1 MYRFLF
7 SSKWLGY
14 FLLAVIFATGCV
26 FLGRWQM
33 DRRAEALAEIQRVTS
48 NYSATPISFSEAKDQ
63 FLRLDPAREW
73 TQVELRGSYDTAG
86 QRIVRNRPLN
96 GQPGYEV
103 VVPFKLV
110 SGETVVIDRG
120 WLPIG
125 NNSPG
130 RPDSIPAPP
139 SGEVTAVVRLKHGEP
154 ALDRGAPE
162 GQLASIDLAAY
173 SGELGYPLLTGAYG
187 QLASETPPASE
198 MPRPFPMP
206 SLEEGTHLSY
216 SLQWF
221 AFGVLMFVGFGYA
234 ARQQAR
240 NAAIDAEDIGV
251 AGPAAAGTEA
261 AAAGDTGFAAAGD
274 RRRTAQRASLRSA
287 APRKRKRPTAEEEE
301 DAILD
306 AQGY

>member
-14 FLLAVIFATGCV
+14 LLLAAIFATACV

-33 DRRAEALAEIQRVTS
+33 DRRAEALAEINRVTS
-48 NYSATPISFSEAKDQ
+48 NYSATPVPFAEVRDQ
-63 FLRLDPAREW
+63 FSSLDAHREW
-73 TQVELRGSYDTAG
+73 TQVELKGSYDADG
-86 QRIVRNRPLN
+86 QRVVRNRPLN

-103 VVPFKLV
+103 VVPFRLET
-110 SGETVVIDRG
+110 GETVVIDRG

-125 NNSPG
+125 NNNPG
-130 RPDSIPAPP
+130 RPDSVPAPP
-139 SGEVTAVVRLKHGEP
+139 AGNVTVVARLKHAEP
-154 ALDRGAPE
+154 ELQRGAPD

-173 SGELGYPLLTGAYG
+173 STQLGYPLLSGAYG
-187 QLASETPPASE
+187 QLASESPSVAD
-198 MPRPFPMP
+198 MPVAFPKP
-206 SLEEGTHLSY
+206 STEEGTHLSY

-221 AFGVLMFVGFGYA
+221 AFGVLMFIGFGYA

-240 NAAIDAEDIGV
+240 NAAIDAEDAEESADDGGFHHSTAPV
-251 AGPAAAGTEA
+251 A
-261 AAAGDTGFAAAGD
+261 
-274 RRRTAQRASLRSA
+274 RRRPS
-287 APRKRKRPTAEEEE
+287 PRKRKHATAEEEE

>member
-14 FLLAVIFATGCV
+14 LLLAALFAAACV

-33 DRRAEALAEIQRVTS
+33 DRRAETLAEINRVVS
-48 NYSATPISFSEAKDQ
+48 NYSAAPIPFADARDDFIS
-63 FLRLDPAREW
+63 LDPEKEW
-73 TQVELRGSYDTAG
+73 TQVELKGRYDVAG

-103 VVPFKLV
+103 VVPFRLD

-125 NNSPG
+125 NNNPG
-130 RPDSIPAPP
+130 SPDSVPEPP
-139 SGEVTAVVRLKHGEP
+139 SGEVTAVVRLKPGEP
-154 ALDRGAPE
+154 QLQRGAPA
-162 GQLASIDLAAY
+162 GQLASIDLPTY
-173 SGELGYPLLTGAYG
+173 SAELGYPLLTGAYG
-187 QLASETPPASE
+187 QLASESPPVAD
-198 MPRPFPMP
+198 MPFPFPMP
-206 SLEEGTHLSY
+206 STEEGTHLSY

-240 NAAIDAEDIGV
+240 NAAIDAEEEAEDGIDSGSTMHS
-251 AGPAAAGTEA
+251 AA
-261 AAAGDTGFAAAGD
+261 
-274 RRRTAQRASLRSA
+274 RRRPAVA
-287 APRKRKRPTAEEEE
+287 RKRRNATSEEEE

-306 AQGY
+306 ARGM

>member
-14 FLLAVIFATGCV
+14 LLLAAIFATACV

-33 DRRAEALAEIQRVTS
+33 DRRAETLAEINRVLS
-48 NYSATPISFSEAKDQ
+48 NYSAAPVPFADVKDE
-63 FLRLDPAREW
+63 FNRLEPEKEW
-73 TQVELRGSYDTAG
+73 TQVELKGHYDAAG

-103 VVPFKLV
+103 VVPFKLE
-110 SGETVVIDRG
+110 SGETVVVDRG

-125 NNSPG
+125 NNNPG

-139 SGEVTAVVRLKHGEP
+139 PGDVTAVVRLKAGEP
-154 ALDRGAPE
+154 TLQRGAPD
-162 GQLASIDLAAY
+162 GQLASIDLPVYAE
-173 SGELGYPLLTGAYG
+173 ELGYPILTGAYG
-187 QLASETPPASE
+187 QLASETPAPAE
-198 MPRPFPMP
+198 MPVPFPMP
-206 SLEEGTHLSY
+206 STEEGTHLSY

-240 NAAIDAEDIGV
+240 NAAIDAEEEAEGEDGLTDSGSTV
-251 AGPAAAGTEA
+251 HSA
-261 AAAGDTGFAAAGD
+261 AAAA
-274 RRRTAQRASLRSA
+274 RRRPPV
-287 APRKRKRPTAEEEE
+287 PRKRKHPTAEEEE
-301 DAILD
+301 DALLD

>member
-14 FLLAVIFATGCV
+14 LLLAAIFATACV

-33 DRRAEALAEIQRVTS
+33 DRRAETLAEINRVVS
-48 NYSATPISFSEAKDQ
+48 NYSATPIPFTAARDQ
-63 FLRLDPAREW
+63 FSQLDPAKEW
-73 TQVELRGSYDTAG
+73 TQVQLQGTYDADG

-103 VVPFKLV
+103 VVPFKLA
-110 SGETVVIDRG
+110 SGETVIIDRG

-125 NNSPG
+125 NNNPG
-130 RPDSIPAPP
+130 SPDSVPAPP

-154 ALDRGAPE
+154 ELQRGAPQ
-162 GQLASIDLAAY
+162 GQLASIDLPTYAAQ
-173 SGELGYPLLTGAYG
+173 LGYPVLTGAYG
-187 QLASETPPASE
+187 QLASETPAAAD
-198 MPRPFPMP
+198 MPVAFPKP
-206 SLEEGTHLSY
+206 STEEGTHLSY

-240 NAAIDAEDIGV
+240 NAAIDAEEDE
-251 AGPAAAGTEA
+251 AEEAGTVHA
-261 AAAGDTGFAAAGD
+261 AVPS
-274 RRRTAQRASLRSA
+274 RRRTPPA
-287 APRKRKRPTAEEEE
+287 RKRKKATAEEEE
-301 DAILD
+301 DALLD

>member
-14 FLLAVIFATGCV
+14 LLLAAVFATACV
-26 FLGRWQM
+26 GLGRWQM
-33 DRRAEALAEIQRVTS
+33 DRRAETLAGINRVVS
-48 NYSATPISFSEAKDQ
+48 NYSAAPVRFADVRAEFSK
-63 FLRLDPAREW
+63 LDAEREW
-73 TQVELRGSYDTAG
+73 TQVELRGSYDESG

-103 VVPFKLV
+103 VVPFRLET
-110 SGETVVIDRG
+110 GETVVIDRG

-125 NNSPG
+125 NNTPG
-130 RPDSIPAPP
+130 RPDAVPAPP
-139 SGEVTAVVRLKHGEP
+139 RGQVTVVARLKAAEP
-154 ALDRGAPE
+154 ELQRGAPD

-173 SGELGYPLLTGAYG
+173 SAQLGYPLLTGAYG
-187 QLASETPPASE
+187 QLASESPSVPD
-198 MPRPFPMP
+198 MPVAFPKP
-206 SLEEGTHLSY
+206 TTEEGTHLSY

-240 NAAIDAEDIGV
+240 NAAIDAEEQEESAEGGFLHSSGPV
-251 AGPAAAGTEA
+251 A
-261 AAAGDTGFAAAGD
+261 
-274 RRRTAQRASLRSA
+274 RRRP
-287 APRKRKRPTAEEEE
+287 APRQRKNATAEEEE

>member
-14 FLLAVIFATGCV
+14 LLLAAIFATACV

-33 DRRAEALAEIQRVTS
+33 DRRAETLAEINRVVS
-48 NYSATPISFSEAKDQ
+48 NYSATPIPFAAARDQ
-63 FLRLDPAREW
+63 FLKLDAEREW
-73 TQVELRGSYDTAG
+73 TQVELRGRYDTAG

-103 VVPFKLV
+103 VVPFKLE

-125 NNSPG
+125 NKTPG
-130 RPDSIPAPP
+130 SPDSVPAPP
-139 SGEVTAVVRLKHGEP
+139 AGPVTVVARLKHSEP
-154 ALDRGAPE
+154 ELQRGAPD

-173 SGELGYPLLTGAYG
+173 SAQLGYPVLTGAYG
-187 QLASETPPASE
+187 QLASETPAAAE
-198 MPRPFPMP
+198 MPVGFPKP
-206 SLEEGTHLSY
+206 STEEGTHLSY

-240 NAAIDAEDIGV
+240 NAEIDAED
-251 AGPAAAGTEA
+251 
-261 AAAGDTGFAAAGD
+261 AGDYENRPDGD
-274 RRRTAQRASLRSA
+274 GYLHASNPAPRRRPV
-287 APRKRKRPTAEEEE
+287 PRKRKNATAEEEE

-306 AQGY
+306 AQGF

>member
-14 FLLAVIFATGCV
+14 LLLAAIFATACV

-33 DRRAEALAEIQRVTS
+33 DRRAETLAEINRVLT
-48 NYSATPISFSEAKDQ
+48 NYSATPVPFASVKDE
-63 FLRLDPAREW
+63 FNNLEPEKEW
-73 TQVELRGSYDTAG
+73 TQVELKGAYDAAG

-125 NNSPG
+125 NNNPG

-139 SGEVTAVVRLKHGEP
+139 AGEVTAVVRLKAGEP
-154 ALDRGAPE
+154 TLQRGAPD
-162 GQLASIDLAAY
+162 GQLASIDLPVYAE
-173 SGELGYPLLTGAYG
+173 ELGYPLLTGAYG
-187 QLASETPPASE
+187 QLASETPPAAE
-198 MPRPFPMP
+198 MPFPFPMP
-206 SLEEGTHLSY
+206 STEEGTHLSY

-240 NAAIDAEDIGV
+240 NAEIDAEDAEDDGASDSGSPV
-251 AGPAAAGTEA
+251 HSA
-261 AAAGDTGFAAAGD
+261 AAAA
-274 RRRTAQRASLRSA
+274 RRRPHV
-287 APRKRKRPTAEEEE
+287 PRKRKHPTAEEEE
-301 DAILD
+301 DALLD

>member
-14 FLLAVIFATGCV
+14 FVLAVIFAAGCV

-33 DRRAEALAEIQRVTS
+33 DRRAETLAEINRVVS
-48 NYSATPISFSEAKDQ
+48 NYSAIPLPFSAAKAEFQ
-63 FLRLDPAREW
+63 SLDPEREW
-73 TQVELRGSYDTAG
+73 TQVELRGSYDVSS
-86 QRIVRNRPLN
+86 QRVVRNRPLN

-103 VVPFKLV
+103 VVPFRLT
-110 SGETVVIDRG
+110 SGEAVVVDRG

-125 NNSPG
+125 NKTPG
-130 RPDSIPAPP
+130 HPDSIPAPP
-139 SGEVTAVVRLKHGEP
+139 AGEVTVVARLKASEP
-154 ALDRGAPE
+154 KLDRGAVD
-162 GQLASIDLAAY
+162 GQLASIDLPSYA
-173 SGELGYPLLTGAYG
+173 GELGYPILTGAYG
-187 QLASETPPASE
+187 RLATESPAVQP
-198 MPRPFPMP
+198 MPAPFPKP
-206 SLEEGTHLSY
+206 ATDEGTHLSY

-240 NAAIDAEDIGV
+240 NARIDAEDEEEEIS
-251 AGPAAAGTEA
+251 AMP
-261 AAAGDTGFAAAGD
+261 
-274 RRRTAQRASLRSA
+274 RRKAP
-287 APRKRKRPTAEEEE
+287 APRKSKRPTAEEQE

>member
-1 MYRFLF
+1 MYKFLF

-14 FLLAVIFATGCV
+14 LLLAAIFATGCV

-33 DRRAEALAEIQRVTS
+33 DRRAETLAEIQRVTS
-48 NYSATPISFSEAKDQ
+48 NYSATPITFDQ
-63 FLRLDPAREW
+63 ARDEFNQLDPSREW
-73 TQVELRGSYDTAG
+73 TQVKLQGTYDVDG

-125 NNSPG
+125 NKTPG
-130 RPDSIPAPP
+130 RPDTIPAPP
-139 SGEVTAVVRLKHGEP
+139 SGQITAVVRLKHSEP
-154 ALDRGAPE
+154 TLQRGAPE
-162 GQLASIDLAAY
+162 GQLASIDLPAY
-173 SGELGYPLLTGAYG
+173 SAELGSPLLTGAYG
-187 QLASETPPASE
+187 QLASETPTVAD
-198 MPRPFPMP
+198 MPQPFPMP
-206 SLEEGTHLSY
+206 SVDEGTHLSY

-240 NAAIDAEDIGV
+240 NAAMDAEDAELSEGE
-251 AGPAAAGTEA
+251 AATTAAGA
-261 AAAGDTGFAAAGD
+261 
-274 RRRTAQRASLRSA
+274 RRRPP

>member
-14 FLLAVIFATGCV
+14 LLLAAIFAAACV

-33 DRRAEALAEIQRVTS
+33 DRRAETLAEINRVTS
-48 NYSATPISFSEAKDQ
+48 NYSAPPVPFAQAREQFIS
-63 FLRLDPAREW
+63 LDPEREW
-73 TQVELRGSYDTAG
+73 AQVELKGSYDVQG

-103 VVPFKLV
+103 VVPFRLDT
-110 SGETVVIDRG
+110 GETVVVDRG

-125 NNSPG
+125 NDNPG

-139 SGEVTAVVRLKHGEP
+139 AGNVTVVVRLKPAEP
-154 ALDRGAPE
+154 QLQRGAPE

-187 QLASETPPASE
+187 QLASETPAVE
-198 MPRPFPMP
+198 QMPVAFPMP
-206 SLEEGTHLSY
+206 SVEEGTHLSY

-221 AFGVLMFVGFGYA
+221 AFGILMFIGFGYA

-240 NAAIDAEDIGV
+240 NAALDAEDAEGEYPEGEKDAEHSAV
-251 AGPAAAGTEA
+251 QPV
-261 AAAGDTGFAAAGD
+261 
-274 RRRTAQRASLRSA
+274 RRRPV
-287 APRKRKRPTAEEEE
+287 PRKSKRATSEEEE

>member
-14 FLLAVIFATGCV
+14 LLLAAIFASACV

-33 DRRAEALAEIQRVTS
+33 DRRAETLAEINRVVT
-48 NYSATPISFSEAKDQ
+48 NYSATPIPFADAREQFDQ
-63 FLRLDPAREW
+63 LDPAMEW
-73 TQVELRGSYDTAG
+73 TQVELRGTYLPDG
-86 QRIVRNRPLN
+86 QRVVRNRPLN

-103 VVPFKLV
+103 VVPFRLA

-125 NNSPG
+125 NENPG
-130 RPDSIPAPP
+130 APDSVPEPPA
-139 SGEVTAVVRLKHGEP
+139 GDVTAVVRLKHPEP
-154 ALDRGAPE
+154 ELQRGAPE
-162 GQLASIDLAAY
+162 GQLASIDLDAY
-173 SGELGYPLLTGAYG
+173 AGQLGYPLLTGAYG
-187 QLASETPPASE
+187 QLASETPPAAE
-198 MPRPFPMP
+198 MPFPFPKP
-206 SLEEGTHLSY
+206 STEEGTHLSY

-240 NAAIDAEDIGV
+240 NAAIDAEDDDGSPEG
-251 AGPAAAGTEA
+251 AARPAAGAQ
-261 AAAGDTGFAAAGD
+261 
-274 RRRTAQRASLRSA
+274 RRRPSP
-287 APRKRKRPTAEEEE
+287 PRKRKKATSEEEE
-301 DAILD
+301 DALLD

>member
-14 FLLAVIFATGCV
+14 LLLAAIFATACV

-33 DRRAEALAEIQRVTS
+33 DRRAETLAEINRVVS
-48 NYSATPISFSEAKDQ
+48 NYSATPVPFTAVRDE
-63 FLRLDPAREW
+63 FNRLEPEKEW
-73 TQVELRGSYDTAG
+73 TQVELKGHYDAAG

-103 VVPFKLV
+103 VVPFKLE

-125 NNSPG
+125 NNNPG

-139 SGEVTAVVRLKHGEP
+139 TGEVTAVVRLKAGEP
-154 ALDRGAPE
+154 TLQRSAPD
-162 GQLASIDLAAY
+162 GQLASIDLPAY
-173 SGELGYPLLTGAYG
+173 AKELGYPVLTGAYG
-187 QLASETPPASE
+187 QLASETPAPAE
-198 MPRPFPMP
+198 MPFPFPMP
-206 SLEEGTHLSY
+206 STEEGTHLSY

-240 NAAIDAEDIGV
+240 NAAIDAEDEAEREDV
-251 AGPAAAGTEA
+251 ARDSGSPEHSA
-261 AAAGDTGFAAAGD
+261 AAAA
-274 RRRTAQRASLRSA
+274 RRRPPV
-287 APRKRKRPTAEEEE
+287 PRKRKRPTAEEEE
-301 DAILD
+301 DALLD

>member
-14 FLLAVIFATGCV
+14 LLLAAIFATACV

-33 DRRAEALAEIQRVTS
+33 DRRAETLAEINRVVT
-48 NYSATPISFSEAKDQ
+48 NYSAAPISFSAAREQ
-63 FLRLDPAREW
+63 FDRLDPAKEW
-73 TQVELRGSYDTAG
+73 TQVELKGSYDVAG

-103 VVPFKLV
+103 VVPFRLA
-110 SGETVVIDRG
+110 SGETVIIDRG

-125 NNSPG
+125 NANPG
-130 RPDSIPAPP
+130 SPDSIPDPP
-139 SGEVTAVVRLKHGEP
+139 AGQVTAVVRLKHSEP
-154 ALDRGAPE
+154 ALQRGAPA
-162 GQLASIDLAAY
+162 GQLASIDLPAYAAQ
-173 SGELGYPLLTGAYG
+173 LGYPVLTGAYG
-187 QLASETPPASE
+187 QLASEA
-198 MPRPFPMP
+198 PRPAVTPAAFPKP
-206 SLEEGTHLSY
+206 ATVEGTHLSY

-240 NAAIDAEDIGV
+240 NAAIDAEDEED
-251 AGPAAAGTEA
+251 AGGATLHAAVPS
-261 AAAGDTGFAAAGD
+261 
-274 RRRTAQRASLRSA
+274 RRRPA
-287 APRKRKRPTAEEEE
+287 APRKRKEATAEEEE
-301 DAILD
+301 DALLD

>member
-14 FLLAVIFATGCV
+14 LLLAAIFATACV

-33 DRRAEALAEIQRVTS
+33 DRRAESLAEINRITS
-48 NYSATPISFSEAKDQ
+48 NYSATPLPFAEVRDQ
-63 FLRLDPAREW
+63 FSRLDPHREW
-73 TQVELRGSYDTAG
+73 TQVELKGSYDTAG
-86 QRIVRNRPLN
+86 QRVVRNRPLN

-103 VVPFKLV
+103 VVPFRLET
-110 SGETVVIDRG
+110 GETVVIDRG

-125 NNSPG
+125 NNNPG
-130 RPDSIPAPP
+130 RPDSVPAPP
-139 SGEVTAVVRLKHGEP
+139 AGNVTVVARLKHAEP
-154 ALDRGAPE
+154 ELQRGAPD

-173 SGELGYPLLTGAYG
+173 STQLGYPLLTGAYG
-187 QLASETPPASE
+187 QLATESPAVAD
-198 MPRPFPMP
+198 MPIAFPKP
-206 SLEEGTHLSY
+206 STEEGTHLSY

-221 AFGVLMFVGFGYA
+221 AFGVLMFIGFGYA

-240 NAAIDAEDIGV
+240 NAAIDAEDAEELADGGFHHSSGPV
-251 AGPAAAGTEA
+251 A
-261 AAAGDTGFAAAGD
+261 
-274 RRRTAQRASLRSA
+274 RRRHS
-287 APRKRKRPTAEEEE
+287 PRKRKNATPEEEE

>member
-14 FLLAVIFATGCV
+14 LLLAAIFASACV

-33 DRRAEALAEIQRVTS
+33 DRRAETLAEINRVVT
-48 NYSATPISFSEAKDQ
+48 NYSATPIPFADAREQFDQ
-63 FLRLDPAREW
+63 LDPAMEW
-73 TQVELRGSYDTAG
+73 TQVELRGTYLPDG
-86 QRIVRNRPLN
+86 QRVVRNRPLN

-103 VVPFKLV
+103 VVPFRLA

-125 NNSPG
+125 NENPG
-130 RPDSIPAPP
+130 APDSVPEPPA
-139 SGEVTAVVRLKHGEP
+139 GDVTAVVRLKHPEP
-154 ALDRGAPE
+154 ELQRGAPE
-162 GQLASIDLAAY
+162 GQLASIDLDAFA
-173 SGELGYPLLTGAYG
+173 GQLGYPLLTGAYG
-187 QLASETPPASE
+187 QLASETPPAAD
-198 MPRPFPMP
+198 MPFPFPKP
-206 SLEEGTHLSY
+206 STEEGTHLSY

-240 NAAIDAEDIGV
+240 NAAIDAEDDDGTPEG
-251 AGPAAAGTEA
+251 APRRAAG
-261 AAAGDTGFAAAGD
+261 GQ
-274 RRRTAQRASLRSA
+274 RRRPSP
-287 APRKRKRPTAEEEE
+287 PRKRKKATSEEEE
-301 DAILD
+301 DALLD

>member
-14 FLLAVIFATGCV
+14 LLLAAIFATACV

-33 DRRAEALAEIQRVTS
+33 DRRAETLAEINRVVT
-48 NYSATPISFSEAKDQ
+48 NYSATPVPFALVKDE
-63 FLRLDPAREW
+63 FNNLEPEKEW
-73 TQVELRGSYDTAG
+73 TQVELKGSYDAAG

-103 VVPFKLV
+103 VVPFKLE

-125 NNSPG
+125 NNTPG

-139 SGEVTAVVRLKHGEP
+139 AGDVTAVVRLKAGEP
-154 ALDRGAPE
+154 TLQRGAPD
-162 GQLASIDLAAY
+162 GQLASIDLPVFSA
-173 SGELGYPLLTGAYG
+173 ELGYPVLTGAYG
-187 QLASETPPASE
+187 QLASETPAAADKPF
-198 MPRPFPMP
+198 PFPMP
-206 SLEEGTHLSY
+206 ATEEGTHLSY

-240 NAAIDAEDIGV
+240 NAAIDAEDAEDDGASDSGSPV
-251 AGPAAAGTEA
+251 HSA
-261 AAAGDTGFAAAGD
+261 AAAA
-274 RRRTAQRASLRSA
+274 RRRTPAQ
-287 APRKRKRPTAEEEE
+287 RKRKHPTAEEEE
-301 DAILD
+301 DALLD

>member
-14 FLLAVIFATGCV
+14 LLLAAVFAAACV
-26 FLGRWQM
+26 GLGRWQM
-33 DRRAEALAEIQRVTS
+33 DRRAETLAAINRVTS
-48 NYSATPISFSEAKDQ
+48 NYSATPVPFAEVKDQ
-63 FLRLDPAREW
+63 FHSLAADREW
-73 TQVELRGSYDTAG
+73 TQVELKGSYDVTG

-103 VVPFKLV
+103 VVPFRV
-110 SGETVVIDRG
+110 ESGETVIIDRG

-125 NNSPG
+125 NNNPG
-130 RPDSIPAPP
+130 RPDSVPAAPQ
-139 SGEVTAVVRLKHGEP
+139 GTVTVVARLRPAEP
-154 ALDRGAPE
+154 ALQRGAPD

-173 SGELGYPLLTGAYG
+173 SQQLGYPLLTGAYG
-187 QLASETPPASE
+187 QLASEDPSVAE
-198 MPRPFPMP
+198 MPYPFPKP
-206 SLEEGTHLSY
+206 STEEGTHLSY

-240 NAAIDAEDIGV
+240 NAAIDAEDAV
-251 AGPAAAGTEA
+251 APASGTDDGFLHSSGPAA
-261 AAAGDTGFAAAGD
+261 
-274 RRRTAQRASLRSA
+274 RRRPVPRA
-287 APRKRKRPTAEEEE
+287 RKNATAEEEE

-306 AQGY
+306 AQGF

>member
-14 FLLAVIFATGCV
+14 LLLAAIFASACV

-33 DRRAEALAEIQRVTS
+33 DRRAETLAEIDRVVT
-48 NYSATPISFSEAKDQ
+48 NYSATPIPFSDAREQ
-63 FLRLDPAREW
+63 FNRLDPAMEW
-73 TQVELRGSYDTAG
+73 TQVELRGTYLTDG
-86 QRIVRNRPLN
+86 QRVVRNRPLN

-103 VVPFKLV
+103 VVPFRLA

-125 NNSPG
+125 NNNPG
-130 RPDSIPAPP
+130 APDSVPEPPA
-139 SGEVTAVVRLKHGEP
+139 GDVTAVVRLKHPEP
-154 ALDRGAPE
+154 ELQRGAPE

-173 SGELGYPLLTGAYG
+173 AGQLGYPLLTGAYG
-187 QLASETPPASE
+187 QLASETPSAAD
-198 MPRPFPMP
+198 MPFPFPKP
-206 SLEEGTHLSY
+206 STEEGTHLSY

-240 NAAIDAEDIGV
+240 NAAIDAEDDDGTPEG
-251 AGPAAAGTEA
+251 APRPAAG
-261 AAAGDTGFAAAGD
+261 GQ
-274 RRRTAQRASLRSA
+274 RRRPSP
-287 APRKRKRPTAEEEE
+287 PRKRKKATSEEEE
-301 DAILD
+301 DALLD

>member
-14 FLLAVIFATGCV
+14 LLLAAIFATACV

-33 DRRAEALAEIQRVTS
+33 DRRAETLAEINRVTS
-48 NYSATPISFSEAKDQ
+48 NYSATPIPFAEAEMQFS
-63 FLRLDPAREW
+63 RLDADKEW
-73 TQVELRGSYDTAG
+73 TQVELKGRYDVG
-86 QRIVRNRPLN
+86 GERVVRNRPLN

-103 VVPFKLV
+103 VVPFKLNT
-110 SGETVVIDRG
+110 GQTVIVDRG

-125 NNSPG
+125 NNTPG
-130 RPDSIPAPP
+130 HPDSVPEPPA
-139 SGEVTAVVRLKHGEP
+139 GEVTVVVRLKPGEP
-154 ALDRGAPE
+154 ELQRGAPD
-162 GQLASIDLAAY
+162 GQLASIDLPAY
-173 SGELGYPLLTGAYG
+173 AGQLGYPVLTGAYG
-187 QLASETPPASE
+187 QLASETPAAATMPA
-198 MPRPFPMP
+198 PFPKP
-206 SLEEGTHLSY
+206 SVEEGTHLSY

-240 NAAIDAEDIGV
+240 NAEIDAED
-251 AGPAAAGTEA
+251 ASADGTPEYA
-261 AAAGDTGFAAAGD
+261 MATA
-274 RRRTAQRASLRSA
+274 RRRPV
-287 APRKRKRPTAEEEE
+287 PRKRKNPTAEEEE

>member
-14 FLLAVIFATGCV
+14 LVLAAVFASACV

-33 DRRAEALAEIQRVTS
+33 DRRAETLAEINRVTS
-48 NYSATPISFSEAKDQ
+48 NYSAEPLPFSDAREQ
-63 FLRLDPAREW
+63 FEQLDPEREW
-73 TQVELRGSYDTAG
+73 AQVELRGSYDTQA

-103 VVPFKLV
+103 LVPIRLETGESVVV
-110 SGETVVIDRG
+110 DRG

-125 NNSPG
+125 NNNPG

-139 SGEVTAVVRLKHGEP
+139 SGKVTVVVRLKAGEP
-154 ALDRGAPE
+154 QLQRGAPE
-162 GQLASIDLAAY
+162 GQLASIDLPTYAK
-173 SGELGYPLLTGAYG
+173 EVGYPLMTGAYG
-187 QLASETPPASE
+187 QLASETPPAAE
-198 MPRPFPMP
+198 MPVAFPKP
-206 SLEEGTHLSY
+206 SVEEGTHLSY

-221 AFGVLMFVGFGYA
+221 AFGILMFVGFGYA

-240 NAAIDAEDIGV
+240 NAELDAEDEMDGYS
-251 AGPAAAGTEA
+251 GTEA
-261 AAAGDTGFAAAGD
+261 DGEHAPVPPA
-274 RRRTAQRASLRSA
+274 RRRPL
-287 APRKRKRPTAEEEE
+287 PRKAKKATSEEEE

-306 AQGY
+306 AQGR

>member
-1 MYRFLF
+1 MYKFLF

-14 FLLAVIFATGCV
+14 LLLAAVFATACV

-33 DRRAEALAEIQRVTS
+33 DRRAETLAEIQRVTS
-48 NYSATPISFSEAKDQ
+48 NYSATPITFAQARRQ
-63 FLRLDPAREW
+63 FEQLDPSREW
-73 TQVELRGSYDTAG
+73 TQVRLQGTYDAG
-86 QRIVRNRPLN
+86 GERIVRNRPLN

-125 NNSPG
+125 NKTPG

-139 SGEVTAVVRLKHGEP
+139 TGQVTAVVRLKPGEP
-154 ALDRGAPE
+154 TLQRGAPS
-162 GQLASIDLAAY
+162 GQLASIDLPTYA
-173 SGELGYPLLTGAYG
+173 GELGYPILTGAYG
-187 QLASETPPASE
+187 QLASETPAVADMPA
-198 MPRPFPMP
+198 PFPMP
-206 SLEEGTHLSY
+206 SVDEGTHLSY

-221 AFGVLMFVGFGYA
+221 AFGILMFVAFGYA

-240 NAAIDAEDIGV
+240 NAAMDAEDAELADGEPV
-251 AGPAAAGTEA
+251 RTAAGA
-261 AAAGDTGFAAAGD
+261 
-274 RRRTAQRASLRSA
+274 RRRPAP
-287 APRKRKRPTAEEEE
+287 PRKRKRPTAEEEE

>member
-14 FLLAVIFATGCV
+14 LLLAAIFAAACV

-33 DRRAEALAEIQRVTS
+33 DRRAETLAEINRVVT
-48 NYSATPISFSEAKDQ
+48 NYSATPISFDQ
-63 FLRLDPAREW
+63 ARDEFSALDPSKEW
-73 TQVELRGSYDTAG
+73 TQVELQGTYDPDG

-103 VVPFKLV
+103 VVPFKLET
-110 SGETVVIDRG
+110 GETVVIDRG

-125 NNSPG
+125 NKNPG
-130 RPDSIPAPP
+130 SPDSIPAPP
-139 SGEVTAVVRLKHGEP
+139 AGPVTAVVRLKHGEP
-154 ALDRGAPE
+154 QLDRGAPA
-162 GQLASIDLAAY
+162 GQLASIDLPTYADQ
-173 SGELGYPLLTGAYG
+173 LGYPVLTGAYG
-187 QLASETPPASE
+187 QLASESPAPAD
-198 MPRPFPMP
+198 MPFPFP
-206 SLEEGTHLSY
+206 KPATEEGTHLSY

-240 NAAIDAEDIGV
+240 NAAIDAEDELEGED
-251 AGPAAAGTEA
+251 GSRDSGSPMHSA
-261 AAAGDTGFAAAGD
+261 AAAA
-274 RRRTAQRASLRSA
+274 RRRPPVA
-287 APRKRKRPTAEEEE
+287 RKRKKATAEEEE
-301 DAILD
+301 DALLD

>member
-7 SSKWLGY
+7 SSKWMGY
-14 FLLAVIFATGCV
+14 LLLAAIFAGACV

-33 DRRAEALAEIQRVTS
+33 DRRAETLAEINRVLT
-48 NYSATPISFSEAKDQ
+48 NYSATPISFDQ
-63 FLRLDPAREW
+63 AREDFSGLDPAKEW
-73 TQVELRGSYDTAG
+73 TQVELQGSYDVEG

-103 VVPFKLV
+103 VVPFKLE

-125 NNSPG
+125 NKNPG
-130 RPDSIPAPP
+130 SPDSIPAPP
-139 SGEVTAVVRLKHGEP
+139 SGPVTAIVRLKHSEP
-154 ALDRGAPE
+154 RLDRGAPD
-162 GQLASIDLAAY
+162 GQLASIDLPTYA
-173 SGELGYPLLTGAYG
+173 GQLGYPLLTGAYG
-187 QLASETPPASE
+187 QLASESPA
-198 MPRPFPMP
+198 PADVPFPFP
-206 SLEEGTHLSY
+206 KPATEEGTHLSY

-240 NAAIDAEDIGV
+240 NAAIDAEDDTEDED
-251 AGPAAAGTEA
+251 GPRDSGSPVHSA
-261 AAAGDTGFAAAGD
+261 AAAA
-274 RRRTAQRASLRSA
+274 RRR
-287 APRKRKRPTAEEEE
+287 APVARKRKHATSEEEE
-301 DAILD
+301 DALLD